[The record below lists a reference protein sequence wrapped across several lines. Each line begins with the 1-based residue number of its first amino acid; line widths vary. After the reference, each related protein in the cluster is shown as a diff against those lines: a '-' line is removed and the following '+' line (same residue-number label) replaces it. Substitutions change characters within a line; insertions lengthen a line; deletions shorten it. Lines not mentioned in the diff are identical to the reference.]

1 MGIAQQGYGRSVR
14 RATWSR
20 SAAHPGNPSD
30 PRPCAVVQRATVP
43 RRELCRR
50 AMRPFWFAVLAAA
63 WGCGGGGGGGDD
75 AVEGPT
81 PEPPPESVSLF
92 DSIPAAGS
100 TIDPAT
106 DAVNLVHLGAPGMR
120 FTYSGE
126 CEPDGSAV
134 RRSLTDL
141 GSGEGDHVIDHRLRC
156 TLADA
161 SAYSVTVDATD
172 DEDRR
177 YRSVLEFSTGHRG
190 DGPRLTV
197 LDHVTTPAGAV
208 GELFDRYVAE
218 ALLDDIGSPIL
229 RALAALAIGQI
240 ADRSWRQLTAGN
252 ATHGVISQSVS
263 YDSRNPAGEP
273 GTLTGLVAMPEV
285 GSGTF
290 EPRDRIVLLSHST
303 GSTPGSLSFRDGW
316 HVFANLLASR
326 GYLVIAPDNW
336 GRGGS
341 AGDAGNGTDQPE
353 TYLMA
358 NRVANNSLDMVAAVL
373 AGDDYQAFHSGE
385 NADMSVVG
393 YSQGGHSAVAVWLAN
408 RIGGAGVRIR
418 EVYSGGAPHN
428 LYQTVRG
435 TLVQMNGDCED
446 DPWCRDVDE
455 DTILPY
461 LVGRI
466 LPPLLEYT
474 DLGLTGSDLID
485 GAGLVDDFVTGLL
498 NGDGRYDALKTMLQ
512 LNTFT
517 NIVEPADALAA
528 DDTRLHFFHSPFDR
542 LVPEQ
547 NTRDIADL
555 LAPAFEVAYH
565 DDECAGTDFATLAR
579 TVRVVGV
586 VHVVCAMETLDEVL
600 KDFPAREGAVS
611 AGTPAPRPAGEVRR
625 RWLSLAESYARA
637 AASNPEALA
646 SFRAGKSPEELRML
660 ADMLLEPG
668 SEDLRRLAKLL

>member
-1 MGIAQQGYGRSVR
+1 MP
-14 RATWSR
+14 AT
-20 SAAHPGNPSD
+20 
-30 PRPCAVVQRATVP
+30 
-43 RRELCRR
+43 
-50 AMRPFWFAVLAAA
+50 
-63 WGCGGGGGGGDD
+63 
-75 AVEGPT
+75 PT

-106 DAVNLVHLGAPGMR
+106 DAVNLVHLGAPGLR
-120 FTYSGE
+120 FAYSGE
-126 CEPDGSAV
+126 CEPEGSAV

-141 GSGEGDHVIDHRLRC
+141 GDGDGDHVIDHRLRC

-177 YRSVLEFSTGHRG
+177 YRSVLSTGHRG
-190 DGPRLTV
+190 DEPRLTV

-273 GTLTGLVAMPEV
+273 STLTGLVAMPEV
-285 GSGTF
+285 GSSGTF
-290 EPRDRIVLLSHST
+290 EPRDRVVLLSHST

-455 DTILPY
+455 ETILPY

-466 LPPLLEYT
+466 LPPLLAYT
-474 DLGLTGSDLID
+474 DLGLTPTDLIAGD
-485 GAGLVDDFVTGLL
+485 GLGDDFVTGMLS
-498 NGDGRYDALKTMLQ
+498 GDGRYDALKTMLQ

-517 NIVEPADALAA
+517 NLVEPADALAA

-547 NTRDIADL
+547 NTRDLADL

-660 ADMLLEPG
+660 ADVLRETG

>member
-1 MGIAQQGYGRSVR
+1 M
-14 RATWSR
+14 SR
-20 SAAHPGNPSD
+20 
-30 PRPCAVVQRATVP
+30 PRFSRGAI
-43 RRELCRR
+43 
-50 AMRPFWFAVLAAA
+50 RPFWFAVLATA

-75 AVEGPT
+75 APAT
-81 PEPPPESVSLF
+81 PAPEPPPESVSLF

-106 DAVNLVHLGAPGMR
+106 DAVNLVHLGAPGLR
-120 FTYSGE
+120 FAYSGE
-126 CEPDGSAV
+126 CEPEGSAV
-134 RRSLTDL
+134 RRSLSDL
-141 GSGEGDHVIDHRLRC
+141 GSGDGDHVVDHRLRC

-172 DEDRR
+172 DADRR

-197 LDHVTTPAGAV
+197 LDHATTPAGEV
-208 GELFDRYVAE
+208 GELFDRYVEE

-229 RALAALAIGQI
+229 RALAALLIGQI
-240 ADRSWRQLTAGN
+240 ADRSWRQLTARN
-252 ATHGVISQSVS
+252 ATYGVISQSVS

-273 GTLTGLVAMPEV
+273 STLTGLVAMPEV
-285 GSGTF
+285 GSSGTF
-290 EPRDRIVLLSHST
+290 EPRDRVMLLSHST

-341 AGDAGNGTDQPE
+341 AGDSGNGADQPE

-373 AGDDYQAFHSGE
+373 ASDDYQAFHSGE
-385 NADMSVVG
+385 NTDMSVVG

-428 LYQTVRG
+428 LYQTFRG

-446 DPWCRDVDE
+446 DPWCGDVDE
-455 DTILPY
+455 ETILPY

-466 LPPLLEYT
+466 LPPLLAYT
-474 DLGLTGSDLID
+474 DLGLTPSDLVD
-485 GAGLVDDFVTGLL
+485 GDGLADDFVTGML
-498 NGDGRYDALKTMLQ
+498 NGDVRYDALKTTLQ

-517 NIVEPADALAA
+517 NIVAPADTLTAG
-528 DDTRLHFFHSPFDR
+528 DTRLHLFHSPFDR
-542 LVPEQ
+542 LVPER
-547 NTRDIADL
+547 NTRDLADL
-555 LAPAFEVAYH
+555 LAPDFDVALH

-600 KDFPAREGAVS
+600 KDFPAREGTVS
-611 AGTPAPRPAGEVRR
+611 AGTPAPRPAGEVQG

-637 AASNPEALA
+637 GATNPEALA

-660 ADMLLEPG
+660 ADVLLEPG
-668 SEDLRRLAKLL
+668 SEDLRRLASLL

>member
-1 MGIAQQGYGRSVR
+1 MSR
-14 RATWSR
+14 RRFSR
-20 SAAHPGNPSD
+20 GAI
-30 PRPCAVVQRATVP
+30 
-43 RRELCRR
+43 
-50 AMRPFWFAVLAAA
+50 RPFWFAVLATA

-75 AVEGPT
+75 APAT
-81 PEPPPESVSLF
+81 PAPEPPPESVSLF

-106 DAVNLVHLGAPGMR
+106 DAVNLVHLGAPGLR
-120 FTYSGE
+120 FEYSGE
-126 CEPDGSAV
+126 CEPEDSAV

-141 GSGEGDHVIDHRLRC
+141 GSGDGDHVVDHRLRC

-172 DEDRR
+172 DADRR

-208 GELFDRYVAE
+208 DELFDRYVAE
-218 ALLDDIGSPIL
+218 AVLDDIGSPIL
-229 RALAALAIGQI
+229 RALAALLIGQI
-240 ADRSWRQLTAGN
+240 ADRSWRQLTAPD
-252 ATHGVISQSVS
+252 ATYGVISQGVS

-273 GTLTGLVAMPEV
+273 STLTGLVAMPEV

-290 EPRDRIVLLSHST
+290 EPRDRVVLLSHST

-455 DTILPY
+455 ETILPY

-474 DLGLTGSDLID
+474 DLGLTPSDLVD
-485 GAGLVDDFVTGLL
+485 GDGLVRRLRDGHVERRRPLRRLEDDASTQHLHQHRGAGGYPHGGRHTSAPLSLAVRPPGARTEHTGSRRPPGAGLRRRVARRRMRWNRLRDAGQNRARGRGGPRGVR
-498 NGDGRYDALKTMLQ
+498 DG
-512 LNTFT
+512 
-517 NIVEPADALAA
+517 
-528 DDTRLHFFHSPFDR
+528 
-542 LVPEQ
+542 
-547 NTRDIADL
+547 NTRR
-555 LAPAFEVAYH
+555 
-565 DDECAGTDFATLAR
+565 GTQGLSCRRGRCPRRHAR
-579 TVRVVGV
+579 P
-586 VHVVCAMETLDEVL
+586 E
-600 KDFPAREGAVS
+600 
-611 AGTPAPRPAGEVRR
+611 RR
-625 RWLSLAESYARA
+625 RGGTGSLAVVVSLAESYARA
-637 AASNPEALA
+637 GATNPEALA

-660 ADMLLEPG
+660 AEVLLEPG